1 MVVWITYG
9 TLGKGRRVTPRDQ
22 WIAVIIVII
31 YDNIRGGG
39 LVISGIALFLFY
51 FIIAWSVLYE
61 PVLALLGRATIRVKR
76 ARILTERKEK

>member
-1 MVVWITYG
+1 MN
-9 TLGKGRRVTPRDQ
+9 
-22 WIAVIIVII
+22 
-31 YDNIRGGG
+31 NIRGGG